1 MNWMLVGYCV
11 VAALS
16 FLVLFCKLINL
27 LICIKK
33 KFNK

>member
-11 VAALS
+11 VAGLCL
-16 FLVLFCKLINL
+16 LVVIWRLASL
-27 LICIKK
+27 LICIKE